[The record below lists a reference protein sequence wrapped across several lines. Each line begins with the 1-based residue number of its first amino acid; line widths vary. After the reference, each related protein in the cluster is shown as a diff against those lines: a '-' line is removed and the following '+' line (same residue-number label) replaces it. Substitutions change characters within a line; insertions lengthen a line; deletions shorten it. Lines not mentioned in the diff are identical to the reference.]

1 MEPDGHA
8 AGGIVEE
15 NTVLHRV
22 EALVI
27 KSIDYGESGKI
38 VTLFTEGA
46 GKVGVLARG
55 AKKTGSRYAAAA
67 EPFTHGEYVFFR
79 AAGLGTLNSADIIE
93 SHRRIREDLL
103 LSAVAAYLAEMTDR
117 VTVDGEAA
125 PRLYRQ
131 LLAAL
136 AALEDGKD
144 AQVIT
149 HIYEMNILAHAG
161 YMPVLDGCAGC
172 GGAAD
177 DAAGFSIALG
187 GLVCRGCAGK
197 DGETL
202 KPGEPVIRLLR
213 LFASVD
219 LSRVGRI
226 DLKAETKETLRRV
239 MRRWMD
245 RHLDIRFRSRHVLE
259 QLEQAGF

>member
-1 MEPDGHA
+1 ML
-8 AGGIVEE
+8 
-15 NTVLHRV
+15 NRV

-27 KSIDYGESGKI
+27 RSIDYGESGKI
-38 VTLFTEGA
+38 LTLLTEGA

-67 EPFTHGEYVFFR
+67 EPFTYGEYVFFR
-79 AAGLGTLNSADIIE
+79 AGGLGTLNSADIIT
-93 SHRRIREDLL
+93 SHRRIRENLL

-117 VTVDGEAA
+117 VTADGEAA

-136 AALEDGKD
+136 AALDDGKD
-144 AQVIT
+144 PQVIT
-149 HIYEMNILAHAG
+149 RIYEMNILAHAG

-172 GGAAD
+172 GKAAD
-177 DAAGFSIALG
+177 DAEWFSPALG
-187 GLVCRGCAGK
+187 GLACRDCACK
-197 DGETL
+197 DGGAV
-202 KPGEPVIRLLR
+202 KAGAAVIRLLR
-213 LFASVD
+213 LFAAVD
-219 LSRVGRI
+219 LARVGRI
-226 DLKAETKETLRRV
+226 DLKPDTKEALRRIL
-239 MRRWMD
+239 RDWMD